1 MRRAAARLRG
11 PEDAHRGLATAAPTG
26 SNGGMLHLHSK
37 TPTEWGPQ
45 MAPHIDAVLL
55 DHAHLEKKAASTALT
70 LLFRHPQ
77 FEWLQRPLS
86 ELAREELSHFEA
98 VLGHLERRG
107 VAFGVQKPAPYA
119 GRLLTAVRTCE
130 PDRLLD
136 TLLCCAL
143 IEARSCERMGR
154 LAEALPDPTLAGLYR
169 GLLVSEAH
177 HHVLYLDL
185 ARRLVGAEVAEARL
199 GALAAHEAQ
208 VIAEAPPLARLHSA
222 APPASAT
229 ASATA
234 SETA

>member
-1 MRRAAARLRG
+1 
-11 PEDAHRGLATAAPTG
+11 
-26 SNGGMLHLHSK
+26 MLHLHTK
-37 TPTEWGPQ
+37 TAADWGDR

-77 FEWLQRPLS
+77 HVWLQRPLS
-86 ELAREELSHFEA
+86 ELAREELSHFEL
-98 VLGHLERRG
+98 VLSHLEARQLD
-107 VAFGVQKPAPYA
+107 FGIQRPAPYA
-119 GRLLTAVRTCE
+119 GRLQTEVRAKE

-154 LAEALPDPTLAGLYR
+154 LAEALPAGPVADLYR

-185 ARRLVGAEVAEARL
+185 ARRLVGNEAAEARL
-199 GALAAHEAQ
+199 ATLAIHEAQ
-208 VIAEAPPLARLHSA
+208 VIAEAPPMARLHSA
-222 APPASAT
+222 PPDLTSPEGRAPR
-229 ASATA
+229 
-234 SETA
+234 

>member
-1 MRRAAARLRG
+1 
-11 PEDAHRGLATAAPTG
+11 
-26 SNGGMLHLHSK
+26 MLHLHTK
-37 TPTEWGPQ
+37 TAADWGAR

-77 FEWLQRPLS
+77 HTWLQRPLS
-86 ELAREELSHFEA
+86 ELAREELSHFEL
-98 VLGHLERRG
+98 VLTHLEARKL
-107 VAFGVQKPAPYA
+107 AFGIQRPAPYA
-119 GRLLTAVRTCE
+119 GRLQTEVRAKE

-154 LAEALPDPTLAGLYR
+154 LADALPEGPVADLYR

-185 ARRLVGAEVAEARL
+185 ARRLAGTDWRGRRENPEREFRA
-199 GALAAHEAQ
+199 
-208 VIAEAPPLARLHSA
+208 
-222 APPASAT
+222 
-229 ASATA
+229 
-234 SETA
+234 